1 MTIKFIQVWQG
12 MEFCPSVKRGSGSGA
27 LINVSLHYTWASLV
41 AQMIKNLPAVQETQV
56 WSPSREDA
64 LKKVMATHSSMD
76 RGSWQATVHGVM
88 ESQTW
93 LSN

>member
-56 WSPSREDA
+56 
-64 LKKVMATHSSMD
+64 
-76 RGSWQATVHGVM
+76 
-88 ESQTW
+88 
-93 LSN
+93 